1 MWLIIAALMLAL
13 VPRSAA
19 AQAINPLT
27 VISQFESSGGTNTSC
42 SATGACG
49 IFQDVGST
57 WRQALGMIGI
67 DPSLYPTANDAP
79 ASVQL
84 AANAALINADG
95 LQPWTCPGCDAPF
108 AAYVASHGGPGAFQ
122 TSGLDTNPTD
132 YSTFDSSPAALS
144 AFLNGSDNGSV
155 AGDPTGGGVGGGDTL
170 TVANTNSP
178 PAVAA
183 AQSALLFENIYDSI
197 INGIIGQID
206 TSIQTVE
213 QIASGPATAL
223 LALAIAIMGIMTML
237 GNMDMAYF
245 LGFAIRAAIVM
256 AFVQVGNTFYSNWVE
271 NFVLSIPP
279 YFAQAFSTTGTGG
292 SPAQL
297 FDQIL
302 NGWWASVLATWHS
315 AGWSLHSIFIAIVLA
330 LATIVIV
337 LPTLVAMFAVFL
349 ISTFLL
355 LVMLT
360 IGPLMIL
367 ALLFQVTRRFFHGY
381 VNVLVTG
388 AIFALVV
395 DIVLAIFANILT
407 SFMGLFAP
415 SGSPDTDIGGLM
427 GIAGALLVC
436 AFSMARLPRLIEGI
450 GGGVAISMD
459 TVGRFMSGG
468 AIADAGAAVAR
479 RMI

>member
-1 MWLIIAALMLAL
+1 MRALFLTIIIARVLLQHI
-13 VPRSAA
+13 VSA
-19 AQAINPLT
+19 QINPLPA
-27 VISQFESSGGTNTSC
+27 ISQFESSGGTNTSC

-49 IFQDVGST
+49 IFQDVSGT
-57 WRQALGMIGI
+57 WQTALGLIGV
-67 DPSLYPTANDAP
+67 DPSLYPNANSAP
-79 ASVQL
+79 ASIQL

-95 LQPWTCPGCDAPF
+95 LQPWLCANCDPPF

-122 TSGLDTNPTD
+122 TSGLDTNPAD
-132 YSTFDSSPAALS
+132 YSTFDGSPAALS
-144 AFLNGSDNGSV
+144 AFLNGSDNGTV
-155 AGDPTGGGVGGGDTL
+155 AGDPTGGGGGDTL

-223 LALAIAIMGIMTML
+223 LALAIAVMGIMTML

-315 AGWSLHSIFIAIVLA
+315 AGWSLHSIFVAIVLA
-330 LATIVIV
+330 LATIIIV

-367 ALLFQVTRRFFHGY
+367 ALLFQATRRFFHGY

-459 TVGRFMSGG
+459 TVGRFMAGG
-468 AIADAGAAVAR
+468 AVADAGAAVAR